1 MWRKIKDK
9 LYYYFAEKNWGVRRE
24 YGPYVDAHQEEHKK
38 TPWKHWWLL
47 IRLNWHYRILRRTDV
62 LCYTKPLMPKR
73 RLPYLDGSE
82 SGISNRRK
90 EIYVIK
96 DLLKYDVVSFDIFD
110 TLILRPFA
118 EPADIFMIVGKR
130 LNRTEFYRIRTDA
143 ERRAREQAKAEKG
156 NAEVTIFDIY
166 GIIEE
171 RTGIPRELG
180 VRTEVE
186 AELQYCF
193 ANPYMQRIYRLLQE
207 QNKKIIITS
216 DMYLP
221 HDIME
226 RLLAKVGYTGY
237 ERLYVSCDYGC
248 SKRSQSLYEYVKRDF
263 VGKSIIHVGDNA
275 VSDIKSAQ
283 KSGLATFYYKN
294 VHEIG
299 APYRADGMSP
309 LVGSAYA
316 GIVNIHLHNGMQTY
330 SPYYEYGFLYGG
342 LYVFGFCNWIQEKAK
357 KEGIDKILFL
367 ARDGAIYQ
375 KVYRKFF
382 GEIPDEYFLW
392 SRIANTK
399 YTLLKNKEDFL
410 RQIIQDRAVN
420 VNKCTISSFL
430 ASLHLS
436 FLKKYLSDYR
446 LTSPTLLV
454 PETVSMVEKLFLD
467 HWEEVRLSYENEK
480 TLLCQYIQAK
490 VGTAQKIAVVDVGWH
505 GSGPQGLKYLIE
517 DEFRLPYKIYCFQ
530 AGVRTRESTS
540 LLPEL
545 MDHTIRSYM
554 FSPIQNKNHYDV
566 QRNTNRGLNCIFFE
580 IFTQDVTPSFS
591 GFSREQ
597 EFQYDI
603 PECENYEIVREVHK
617 GIIAFCELYYKTFR
631 KDLIM
636 FQISGYDAYRP
647 FFMIIR
653 DLRLIKNIFSKLAY
667 SRGIGG
673 DYENQ
678 SVEEFSR
685 IIEQKKV

>member
-316 GIVNIHLHNGMQTY
+316 GIVNIHLHNGMQT
-330 SPYYEYGFLYGG
+330 
-342 LYVFGFCNWIQEKAK
+342 
-357 KEGIDKILFL
+357 
-367 ARDGAIYQ
+367 
-375 KVYRKFF
+375 
-382 GEIPDEYFLW
+382 
-392 SRIANTK
+392 
-399 YTLLKNKEDFL
+399 
-410 RQIIQDRAVN
+410 
-420 VNKCTISSFL
+420 
-430 ASLHLS
+430 
-436 FLKKYLSDYR
+436 
-446 LTSPTLLV
+446 
-454 PETVSMVEKLFLD
+454 
-467 HWEEVRLSYENEK
+467 
-480 TLLCQYIQAK
+480 
-490 VGTAQKIAVVDVGWH
+490 
-505 GSGPQGLKYLIE
+505 
-517 DEFRLPYKIYCFQ
+517 
-530 AGVRTRESTS
+530 
-540 LLPEL
+540 
-545 MDHTIRSYM
+545 
-554 FSPIQNKNHYDV
+554 
-566 QRNTNRGLNCIFFE
+566 
-580 IFTQDVTPSFS
+580 
-591 GFSREQ
+591 
-597 EFQYDI
+597 
-603 PECENYEIVREVHK
+603 
-617 GIIAFCELYYKTFR
+617 
-631 KDLIM
+631 
-636 FQISGYDAYRP
+636 
-647 FFMIIR
+647 
-653 DLRLIKNIFSKLAY
+653 
-667 SRGIGG
+667 
-673 DYENQ
+673 
-678 SVEEFSR
+678 
-685 IIEQKKV
+685 